1 MLEFYRISVHHLTV
15 LKPSVDADVIL
26 TANPTIAE
34 QEQLCRLFDL
44 DPLTFAFCNSAEE
57 VSRFHSIPSTV
68 IEGAAVLVLYD
79 FINHYDTIEQQL
91 TPAIIIFNQSCL
103 IICTNAITV
112 CRQLLIKAI
121 NKDSTLL
128 DIVFSCI
135 NLWQDRLLKAL
146 LSYKKQID
154 ELDTNASQTVKN
166 TELRE
171 MTDLTRKLVFFEHTM
186 NDQSETLTA
195 FFDAPQL
202 QSFSNKVIDNT
213 QTRQRRLTKTIHIY
227 RDLLSSIGSL
237 FTAMMNNN
245 LNHLMKYLDS
255 AGLVIAVIA
264 LVTGFMGM
272 NVGGLPWKT
281 STNGFILTCIVALIL
296 ATATGIYLKRKRFS
310 D

>member
-1 MLEFYRISVHHLTV
+1 MLEFYRIAAHHLTA
-15 LKPSVDADVIL
+15 LEPSADADVVL
-26 TANPTIAE
+26 TANPTKEE

-57 VSRFHSIPSTV
+57 VSRFHFISSTI
-68 IEGAAVLVLYD
+68 IEDAAVLVLYD
-79 FINHYDTIEQQL
+79 FIGHYDTIEQQL
-91 TPAIIIFNQSCL
+91 APAIIIFNQSCL
-103 IICTNAITV
+103 IICTEAITA

-121 NKDSTLL
+121 NEDGAIL

-135 NLWQDRLLKAL
+135 NLWQDRLLRAL
-146 LSYKKQID
+146 LGYKKQID
-154 ELDTNASQTVKN
+154 QLDAAASQTVKN

-186 NDQSETLTA
+186 NDQSDTLAA
-195 FFDAPQL
+195 FFSTPQL
-202 QSFSNKVIDNT
+202 QSFSHKVIDNT
-213 QTRQRRLTKTIHIY
+213 KTRQRRLTKTIHIY

-237 FTAMMNNN
+237 FTAMMDNN

-272 NVGGLPWKT
+272 NVGGLPWKA

-296 ATATGIYLKRKRFS
+296 ATATGIYLKRKSFS

>member
-171 MTDLTRKLVFFEHTM
+171 MTDLTRKLVFFEHIM

-202 QSFSNKVIDNT
+202 QSFSHKVIDNT

>member
-1 MLEFYRISVHHLTV
+1 MSAI
-15 LKPSVDADVIL
+15 
-26 TANPTIAE
+26 
-34 QEQLCRLFDL
+34 DL
-44 DPLTFAFCNSAEE
+44 DSLTFAFCNSAEE

-202 QSFSNKVIDNT
+202 QSFSHKVIDNT